1 MKGCV
6 LLGIGRPTQ
15 NPNFQMACSQG
26 FQHRGPELR
35 GAPKIPLGGWRP
47 SPHLQE
53 QPPHRP
59 SEIHPWVLSPDLET
73 K

>member
-6 LLGIGRPTQ
+6 LLGIDRPTQ

-26 FQHRGPELR
+26 FQHLGTGLR
-35 GAPKIPLGGWRP
+35 GAPKSPAGELRP

-53 QPPHRP
+53 QPPFSPQAPLPGSGPGCR
-59 SEIHPWVLSPDLET
+59 VLI
-73 K
+73 